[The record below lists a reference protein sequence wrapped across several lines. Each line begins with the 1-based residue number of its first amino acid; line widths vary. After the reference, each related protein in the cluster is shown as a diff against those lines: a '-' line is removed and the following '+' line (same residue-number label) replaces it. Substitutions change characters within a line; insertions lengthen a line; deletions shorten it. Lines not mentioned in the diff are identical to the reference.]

1 MVDID
6 KIIKGL
12 EKCLNP
18 NLNCYRDEIDCPYEE
33 QCWLSDG
40 LPSRSLKEDA
50 LVLLQEQKEII
61 KALAFHDGM
70 QSVLLDKKP
79 DVVRCKDCKE
89 CYFASNRIQSEQTFA
104 CGKHGIDV
112 TQDWFCADG
121 VAKDKENV

>member
-79 DVVRCKDCKE
+79 DVVRCKDCKHWDDE
-89 CYFASNRIQSEQTFA
+89 CAECKIKMGWFA
-104 CGKHGIDV
+104 CGS
-112 TQDWFCADG
+112 DWFCADG
-121 VAKDKENV
+121 ERKEVK